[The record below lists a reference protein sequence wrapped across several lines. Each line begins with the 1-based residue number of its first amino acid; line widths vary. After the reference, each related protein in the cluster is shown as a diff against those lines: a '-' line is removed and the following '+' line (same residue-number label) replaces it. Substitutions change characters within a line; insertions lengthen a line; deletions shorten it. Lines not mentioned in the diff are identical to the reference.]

1 MTEASGKTFTI
12 NCTGNPDQNG
22 FYQHS
27 VFLTLADDKMVSSHD
42 DHTTITVVMDHQQYI
57 IPSSL
62 GWRNGD
68 NAWFDFISN
77 ISESGQFDVY
87 VNDTKQGPSLR
98 TGRTLRKFCP
108 LSETA
113 ATTDSSIF
121 PSKSTPTASRLPG
134 FSFIRSPK
142 MTQSVL
148 LPPGPFTRR
157 QAQAVTTTYSNIT
170 LEDDQGSHFRLVVR
184 DTEGRMVWRAW
195 NFEPDAGEGLN
206 RYIRTSGIRTE
217 GQSLPSGGS

>member
-1 MTEASGKTFTI
+1 
-12 NCTGNPDQNG
+12 
-22 FYQHS
+22 
-27 VFLTLADDKMVSSHD
+27 MVSSHD
-42 DHTTITVVMDHQQYI
+42 DGTTITVVMDHQQYV

-68 NAWFDFISN
+68 NAWFDFIS
-77 ISESGQFDVY
+77 ISARPGSLTSTSMTAKRGLSLLTEERRESSAHSRRLV
-87 VNDTKQGPSLR
+87 
-98 TGRTLRKFCP
+98 
-108 LSETA
+108 
-113 ATTDSSIF
+113 TTDSRSSPANHPDSQQAAGVF
-121 PSKSTPTASRLPG
+121 
-134 FSFIRSPK
+134 FIRSPK

-206 RYIRTSGIRTE
+206 RYIRTSGIRTDTATR
-217 GQSLPSGGS
+217 